1 MPSAI
6 SGYINTIRNA
16 VYGEQVRTAIVNAL
30 NACYSDVNN
39 PSLNT
44 EAFSA
49 AIEAAYADGFLDIQE
64 KSTIAGMTNQK
75 IIYRYTGNETGYINN
90 ALYYYDGS
98 AWVPIGASNDI
109 EDDLTFESV
118 FTDWEVGS
126 MSGASGE
133 IPALGRSDRIRTVGK
148 IPAFSNMT
156 IAEGYRAAVL
166 AYEGDSYIGVLTS
179 NGYRKTEAFT
189 WYTGTVSISL
199 NNDYSYVVVL
209 AKSSDAEMSASDGSN
224 ATFTFYSP
232 SVFRTYPTEFF
243 PRSETESGN
252 TAQECIDAFVS
263 KMNKKASLIGMTGST
278 FANPSGILPSN
289 TSTAE
294 DMVRLGI
301 ACCGNDKICRVW
313 NKRTYTVTTKN
324 ETPKNVTLTSTVH
337 TPNLDNY
344 YYLFGG
350 KTGAIPNSGAYAL
363 VAACGVEGKIVVGAV
378 GGAHGD
384 TNRFVAMRQLM
395 DIAKT
400 IINGGTNSA
409 TVTAADYA
417 ACAVLPNY
425 NPNLYEQYPLE
436 FLYSQGGDTAYIC
449 ASNTKCLSMLV
460 MLDLCPD
467 INQTIKFI
475 ASDAIGGTGAVFA
488 TGDIITY
495 EDALYAAMLPS
506 SNMAVQAVARTLGQK
521 ILSNNL

>member
-30 NACYSDVNN
+30 EACYSDVEN
-39 PSLNT
+39 PDLQS
-44 EAFSA
+44 EAFQA
-49 AIEAAYADGFLDIQE
+49 AIEAAYQSGILDITEVTQV
-64 KSTIAGMTNQK
+64 SQMTNEN
-75 IIYRYTGNETGYINN
+75 IIYRYMGTQSGYVANT
-90 ALYYYDGS
+90 LYYYNGS
-98 AWVPIGASNDI
+98 AWVPIGSSNDI
-109 EDDLTFESV
+109 EDDLTFESA
-118 FTDWEVGS
+118 FTVWEIGS
-126 MSGASGE
+126 MNGASGE
-133 IPALGRSDRIRTVGK
+133 IPSQTRSDRLRTVGK
-148 IPAFSNMT
+148 IPAFSSMT
-156 IAEGYRAAVL
+156 IAEGYRAAVF
-166 AYEGDSYIGVLTS
+166 AYDGDTYIGLLTS
-179 NGYRKTEAFT
+179 NGYSKTESFT
-189 WYTGTVSISL
+189 WHTGTVSITL
-199 NNDYSYVVVL
+199 NNDYSYMVVL

-232 SVFRTYPTEFF
+232 SVFRTYPTEFL
-243 PRSETESGN
+243 PRSETESEN
-252 TAQECIDAFVS
+252 TTQECIDAFVS

-301 ACCGNDKICRVW
+301 ACCGSDPICRVW

-324 ETPKNVTLTSTVH
+324 ETPRTVTLTSTVH
-337 TPNLDNY
+337 NQNLDGY

-350 KTGAIPNSGAYAL
+350 KTGAIPDSGAYAL
-363 VAACGVEGKIVVGAV
+363 VAACEVEGKIVVGAV

-400 IINGGTNSA
+400 IINGGTNAA

-436 FLYSQGGDTAYIC
+436 FLYSQGGDTEYIC

-460 MLDLCPD
+460 TLELCSD

-521 ILSNNL
+521 ILSDNL